1 MATKRQKQHKI
12 MVHNE
17 HTERWFAQGCSDLNR
32 YCKRHYNLPRNYRL
46 RAIRKSKGLYMP
58 WNILRNYCSKVILK
72 SKGH

>member
-12 MVHNE
+12 LVHTE

-46 RAIRKSKGLYMP
+46 RTIRKSKGLYTP
-58 WNILRNYCSKVILK
+58 WNIPRNYCSKVIHK
-72 SKGH
+72 SKGY